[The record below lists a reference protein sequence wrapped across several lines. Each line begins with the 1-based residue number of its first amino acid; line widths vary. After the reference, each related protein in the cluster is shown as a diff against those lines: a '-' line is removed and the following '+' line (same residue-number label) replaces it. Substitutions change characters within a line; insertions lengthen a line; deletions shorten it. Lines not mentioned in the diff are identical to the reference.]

1 MVSKIVLIDI
11 QVSMDLIVYNK
22 HAFMY
27 YLYHFLKGNRN
38 LKKRKDVLLNN
49 MCSVCG
55 KDRLWL
61 LNLSFLP
68 GHTAKLWSS
77 AHLHGVELTHGGAGR
92 ACG

>member
-1 MVSKIVLIDI
+1 MILSSHHVLWWHHAVQLLYHLIHVRKSLYQHVMVSKIVLIDI

-55 KDRLWL
+55 KDRL
-61 LNLSFLP
+61 
-68 GHTAKLWSS
+68 
-77 AHLHGVELTHGGAGR
+77 
-92 ACG
+92 